1 MSERPEILRKYA
13 AAAAQGEQ
21 DRADR
26 SSGRVDAYDILM
38 RQRSGLRKAVGFDR
52 LQRHS
57 RGRLDPCLWEWVAAD
72 LRDDGYPD
80 WTYWLDNYQRRYRVR
95 PWRETDGSP
104 FAYSRPCITICDG
117 ETGRTYAGVPSSGLR
132 MLGVDMP
139 LQDSDAF
146 AEAYILAST
155 RTGGTA

>member
-1 MSERPEILRKYA
+1 MSGRPDILHKYA

-26 SSGRVDAYDILM
+26 LSGRVDGYDLLLR
-38 RQRSGLRKAVGFDR
+38 RQSEMRKAVGFWR
-52 LQRHS
+52 LQRNS

-72 LRDDGYPD
+72 LRDDGAPD
-80 WTYWLDNYQRRYRVR
+80 WTYWLDNFQRRYRVR

-104 FAYSRPCITICDG
+104 FAYSRPCITICDC

-132 MLGVDMP
+132 MLGLDVP
-139 LQDSDAF
+139 LQDTDEF
-146 AEAYILAST
+146 AATYILASA
-155 RTGGTA
+155 RAGGSA